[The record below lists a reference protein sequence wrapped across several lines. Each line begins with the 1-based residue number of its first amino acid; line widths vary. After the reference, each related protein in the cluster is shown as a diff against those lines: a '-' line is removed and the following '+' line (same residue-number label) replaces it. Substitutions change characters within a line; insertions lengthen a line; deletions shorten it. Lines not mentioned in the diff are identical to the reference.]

1 MLAAKDGIKEILYKI
16 GTLTSIRNPRL
27 AKISTLYRNLA
38 DIIEVRKGLI
48 I

>member
-1 MLAAKDGIKEILYKI
+1 MPEARDGIKEILYTR